1 MQKTVKLTI
10 LCAIFTLIA
19 IQAQAFPGGMAG
31 QQAGAPAAANQAFT
45 IKGKVVETLN
55 GGGYTYVC
63 LETDGEKRWAAMPPT
78 EVKVGETV
86 ELAPG
91 MVMNNFK
98 SNALNRTFDSI
109 IFSGGLVKK

>member
-1 MQKTVKLTI
+1 MSKFAKLML
-10 LCAIFTLIA
+10 LCTLSALFA

-31 QQAGAPAAANQAFT
+31 QQGAAPAAANQAFT
-45 IKGKVVETLN
+45 VKGKVVETMN

-63 LETDGEKRWAAMPPT
+63 LESDGEKRWAAMPPT